1 MPTLNHRTW
10 LPVVLSALLCSQA
23 GAETFEVKM
32 RNRSATGAMTYEP
45 EFLQIKP
52 GDKVK
57 FLASSSGHDAV
68 SIPGMA
74 PAGAKPFKGKINE
87 EIEVSFDAPGL
98 YGVQCLP
105 HYAMGMVMLVQVGD
119 APLSGLQVPA
129 EVPERAQQRFKDI
142 VSRASAPR

>member
-1 MPTLNHRTW
+1 MPTLNHRIW

-57 FLASSSGHDAV
+57 FLASSSGHDAA

-119 APLSGLQVPA
+119 APLPGLQVPA

>member
-1 MPTLNHRTW
+1 MPTLKPRIW
-10 LPVVLSALLCSQA
+10 IPVVLSALLCSQA

-52 GDKVK
+52 GDKLK

-87 EIEVSFDAPGL
+87 EIEVSFDAAGL

-119 APLSGLQVPA
+119 APLSGLQVPT

>member
-1 MPTLNHRTW
+1 MPL
-10 LPVVLSALLCSQA
+10 VLSALLCSQA
-23 GAETFEVKM
+23 AAETFEVHM

-45 EFLQIKP
+45 EFLKLKP
-52 GDKVK
+52 GDKIK
-57 FLASSSGHDAV
+57 FLASSNGHDAV

-87 EIEVSFDAPGL
+87 EIEVSFDATGL

-119 APLSGLQVPA
+119 VPLSGLQVPA

>member
-1 MPTLNHRTW
+1 MPYPIHRTW
-10 LPVVLSALLCSQA
+10 IALLLTASLGSQA
-23 GAETFEVKM
+23 AAETFEVKM

-45 EFLQIKP
+45 EFLKLKP

-57 FLASSSGHDAV
+57 FLASSNGHDAV
-68 SIPGMA
+68 SIAGMA
-74 PAGAKPFKGKINE
+74 PAEAKPFKGKINE
-87 EIEVSFDAPGL
+87 EIEVSFDTAGL

>member
-1 MPTLNHRTW
+1 MPYPIHRTW
-10 LPVVLSALLCSQA
+10 IALLLTALLGSQA
-23 GAETFEVKM
+23 AAETFEVKM

-45 EFLQIKP
+45 EFLKLKP
-52 GDKVK
+52 GDKIK
-57 FLASSSGHDAV
+57 FLASSNGHDAV

-87 EIEVSFDAPGL
+87 EIEVSFDTAGL

>member
-1 MPTLNHRTW
+1 MPTLNHRIW

-45 EFLQIKP
+45 EFLQFKP

-57 FLASSSGHDAV
+57 FLASSSGHDAA

-119 APLSGLQVPA
+119 APLPGLQVPA

>member
-1 MPTLNHRTW
+1 MRISSLTLLLTT
-10 LPVVLSALLCSQA
+10 ALLCTSAMAQ
-23 GAETFEVKM
+23 THEVKM
-32 RNRSATGAMTYEP
+32 LTRSANAGMVYEP
-45 EFLQIKP
+45 DYLQIAP
-52 GDKVK
+52 GDTVK
-57 FLASSSGHDAV
+57 FIPTQSGHNAATM
-68 SIPGMA
+68 PELL
-74 PAGAKPFKGKINE
+74 PEGAQPFKGKINE
-87 EIEVSFDAPGL
+87 EIEVSFDTAGL